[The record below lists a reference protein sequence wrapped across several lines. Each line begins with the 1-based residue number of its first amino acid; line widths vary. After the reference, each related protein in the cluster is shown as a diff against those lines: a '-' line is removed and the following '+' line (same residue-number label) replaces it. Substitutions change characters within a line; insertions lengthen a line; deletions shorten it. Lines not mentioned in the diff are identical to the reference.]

1 MATLGRWNRTIQ
13 DAAGNIANATV
24 TVYKESDG
32 LLATIYSDRA
42 GATPKSNP
50 FTLSDSDY
58 GLAFFHATGG
68 AYKII
73 ATDGSYSQTYRYEP
87 VGTGAEFDSDSLS
100 GVTPPTTTVP
110 AGIHIAEATNNGS
123 NYVNV
128 TVPASLTGSR
138 TFTVPDK
145 DVSFGT
151 IGADLAATLFGSHR
165 NAAGEKLPNFPRF
178 CAVLEMMA
186 STAKRAAIV
195 VPCSPQAILDRRY
208 ETEVGPLS
216 VLGRCGRIFLDYGIP
231 TIWAGSEGE
240 AAREI
245 GHLLKSAWEDERAE
259 RKARAAEEA
268 RAR

>member
-1 MATLGRWNRTIQ
+1 MRGPLVTLSLPSSPAPVAAPKRGTCARCGRAKGEHATELDLRCPRGYVS
-13 DAAGNIANATV
+13 AVAKPATV
-24 TVYKESDG
+24 LPPG
-32 LLATIYSDRA
+32 LVAIVDTAEPNLDNAHDASDRA
-42 GATPKSNP
+42 
-50 FTLSDSDY
+50 
-58 GLAFFHATGG
+58 LARARQPW
-68 AYKII
+68 IWN
-73 ATDGSYSQTYRYEP
+73 
-87 VGTGAEFDSDSLS
+87 
-100 GVTPPTTTVP
+100 
-110 AGIHIAEATNNGS
+110 EATKARELIP
-123 NYVNV
+123 VV
-128 TVPASLTGSR
+128 RASLDAGDYTAAGCHGR
-138 TFTVPDK
+138 ILVEYKTP
-145 DVSFGT
+145 
-151 IGADLAATLFGSHR
+151 ADLAATLFGSHR

-178 CAVLEMMA
+178 CAVLSLMA

-268 RAR
+268 RAK